1 MDKIFNHIVPN
12 GSHIIKYG
20 QLNEKISLELKMTTS
35 LFKYIEVIINFYDDE
50 VYPYLNNWT
59 DVEGMG
65 YGWAWTNCEENN
77 WHRMMARLASNRV
90 DKLLGKMDHTLYFV
104 YENEKVKTYH
114 FVCLDEHREDTLI
127 SFSDEEI
134 DF

>member
-1 MDKIFNHIVPN
+1 MDKIFNHIIPN
-12 GSHIIKYG
+12 GSHIIKHG

-50 VYPYLNNWT
+50 IYPYLNNWT

-90 DKLLGKMDHTLYFV
+90 DKLLSKMDHALYFV
-104 YENEKVKTYH
+104 YEDEKVTTYH

>member
-1 MDKIFNHIVPN
+1 MDKIFNHIIPN
-12 GSHIIKYG
+12 GSHIIKHG

-65 YGWAWTNCEENN
+65 YGWAWTHYEENN

-90 DKLLGKMDHTLYFV
+90 DKLLGKMDHALYFV

-114 FVCLDEHREDTLI
+114 FVCLDEYREDTLI